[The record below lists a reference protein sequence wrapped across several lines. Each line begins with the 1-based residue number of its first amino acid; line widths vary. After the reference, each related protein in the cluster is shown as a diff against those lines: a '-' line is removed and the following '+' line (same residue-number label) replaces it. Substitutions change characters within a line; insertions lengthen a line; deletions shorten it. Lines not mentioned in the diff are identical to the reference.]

1 MRYTLRANLML
12 LGAALAWG
20 STFVPCKIAAA
31 SLGTFFFNGLRFLL
45 GGLFVLAMAGRRLR
59 GLSRRE
65 VGGGALAGFVLFA
78 GAAFQQAGLA
88 FTTAGK
94 AGFITGLYVVLVPL
108 LLTLFWRQR
117 SGWNAWVAS
126 LLASV
131 GLFLLS
137 AEGRLSLAPG
147 DGLVLVSAAL
157 YGLHVILIGQW
168 VGRMEPLRLAAMQY
182 LACGLYS
189 LALGLTLESPF
200 LGSAPA
206 RRVDR
211 SLHCRL
217 LRCCGLHPP
226 DAGPAGRAPHRRGRH
241 PEPGIRLRRPVR
253 RTVPGRTARSGPVGR
268 RRTDAGR
275 DGAGAGAGQ
284 AACRASPF
292 VTPSIHKIASTKNA
306 GVTRKIVL

>member
-20 STFVPCKIAAA
+20 STFVPSKIAAT

-65 VGGGALAGFVLFA
+65 VGGGTLAGFVLFA

-88 FTTAGK
+88 FT
-94 AGFITGLYVVLVPL
+94 
-108 LLTLFWRQR
+108 WRQR

-157 YGLHVILIGQW
+157 YGFHVILIGQW

-189 LALGLTLESPF
+189 LALGLTLESPSWEALRPVGWTVPYTAVFSVVVGYTLQMLGQRDAPPTVAAVILSLESVFAALFGGLF
-200 LGSAPA
+200 LGERLAPA
-206 RRVDR
+206 QWVGG
-211 SLHCRL
+211 
-217 LRCCGLHPP
+217 GLMLVGMVL
-226 DAGPAGRAPHRRGRH
+226 AQV
-241 PEPGIRLRRPVR
+241 PVR
-253 RTVPGRTARSGPVGR
+253 RPAGLRPSSRPAYTKSPAQRTPE
-268 RRTDAGR
+268 
-275 DGAGAGAGQ
+275 
-284 AACRASPF
+284 
-292 VTPSIHKIASTKNA
+292 
-306 GVTRKIVL
+306 

>member
-20 STFVPCKIAAA
+20 STFVPSKIAAT

-88 FTTAGK
+88 FT
-94 AGFITGLYVVLVPL
+94 
-108 LLTLFWRQR
+108 WRQR

-157 YGLHVILIGQW
+157 YGFHVILIGQW

-189 LALGLTLESPF
+189 LALGLTLESPSWEALRPVGWTVPYTAVFSVVVGYTLQMLGQRDAPPTVAAVILSLESVFAALFGGLF
-200 LGSAPA
+200 LGERLAPA
-206 RRVDR
+206 QWVGG
-211 SLHCRL
+211 
-217 LRCCGLHPP
+217 GLMLVGMVL
-226 DAGPAGRAPHRRGRH
+226 AQV
-241 PEPGIRLRRPVR
+241 PVR
-253 RTVPGRTARSGPVGR
+253 RPAGLRPSSRPAYTKSPAQRTPE
-268 RRTDAGR
+268 
-275 DGAGAGAGQ
+275 
-284 AACRASPF
+284 
-292 VTPSIHKIASTKNA
+292 
-306 GVTRKIVL
+306 

>member
-1 MRYTLRANLML
+1 MRYAIRDKRQLTANLML

-20 STFVPCKIAAA
+20 STFVPCKIAAT
-31 SLGTFFFNGLRFLL
+31 SLGTFFFNSLRFLL
-45 GGLFVLAMAGRRLR
+45 GGLFVLAMAGRRMR

-108 LLTLFWRQR
+108 LLTLFWHQR
-117 SGWNAWVAS
+117 PGWNAWLAS

-168 VGRMEPLRLAAMQY
+168 VGRMGPLRLAAMQY

-189 LALGLTLESPF
+189 LALGLTLESPSWQALRPVWWTVPYTAVFSVVVGYTLQMLGQRDAPPTVAAVILSLESVFAALFGGLF
-200 LGSAPA
+200 LGERLAPA
-206 RRVDR
+206 QWAGG
-211 SLHCRL
+211 
-217 LRCCGLHPP
+217 GLMLVGMVLAQVP
-226 DAGPAGRAPHRRGRH
+226 
-241 PEPGIRLRRPVR
+241 IRRPSWPR
-253 RTVPGRTARSGPVGR
+253 PLSRPAYRESPAQRTPE
-268 RRTDAGR
+268 
-275 DGAGAGAGQ
+275 
-284 AACRASPF
+284 
-292 VTPSIHKIASTKNA
+292 
-306 GVTRKIVL
+306 

>member
-1 MRYTLRANLML
+1 
-12 LGAALAWG
+12 
-20 STFVPCKIAAA
+20 
-31 SLGTFFFNGLRFLL
+31 
-45 GGLFVLAMAGRRLR
+45 MAGRRLR

-147 DGLVLVSAAL
+147 DGPGA
-157 YGLHVILIGQW
+157 GLGGPLRPPRHPDRP
-168 VGRMEPLRLAAMQY
+168 VGRADGASPTGRDAIP
-182 LACGLYS
+182 GLW
-189 LALGLTLESPF
+189 ALQPGPRPDPGIPF

-217 LRCCGLHPP
+217 LRCCGATPLQMLGQADAPP
-226 DAGPAGRAPHRRGRH
+226 TVAAVILSLESVFAALFGGLFLGERLAPAQWVGGGLMLVGMVLAQV
-241 PEPGIRLRRPVR
+241 PVR
-253 RTVPGRTARSGPVGR
+253 RPAGLRPSSRPAYTKSPAQRTPE
-268 RRTDAGR
+268 
-275 DGAGAGAGQ
+275 
-284 AACRASPF
+284 
-292 VTPSIHKIASTKNA
+292 
-306 GVTRKIVL
+306 